1 MKFILTNTKDPDD
14 PERCLKRYPKIKDIC
29 KNVTTV
35 SEGYSR
41 VLLVEIDSLETLV
54 AFVSQIREIIL
65 YTLVKEVSGI
75 KVDGSIEIYDD
86 YRE

>member
-35 SEGYSR
+35 SEGYMNLR
-41 VLLVEIDSLETLV
+41 RQTLL
-54 AFVSQIREIIL
+54 
-65 YTLVKEVSGI
+65 
-75 KVDGSIEIYDD
+75 
-86 YRE
+86 